1 MDAAAGMG
9 DPSWHHS
16 PRTAP
21 PERRGVIARW
31 GKPAALRRPR
41 YRRGSVL
48 PVPCQPLHLGCG
60 VLGSAVGLGLAL
72 DTLFLDRLAG
82 LLRHRV
88 SRRLVGHCLLPD
100 RDPERLRART
110 LRHPQAWCACRT
122 PRSGS
127 AAGRSPEGDTEF
139 PVAREPRARL
149 WPRAQRAGGHHRG
162 VRVRCPHRGGGHHT
176 DPVCTDHSR
185 PRDRRHGD
193 RSRGR
198 GNGAGSPA
206 SGSACSWCCSTGPA
220 AWPGRTQRE
229 APTGDPGGAA
239 ASTRA
244 RRQRP
249 APAELLDHAH
259 LLARRGRPGARDVAR
274 EHRRPAEDRRGHGLT
289 TQLAADRSFTCT
301 KDPDTVIA
309 EATGPRRRKTRTRS
323 VAKHERPHGPLLAI
337 PAFGADVRCLMK
349 RRGVILIHGV
359 ESVLRTVE
367 AGCRSQP
374 RD

>member
-1 MDAAAGMG
+1 M
-9 DPSWHHS
+9 
-16 PRTAP
+16 
-21 PERRGVIARW
+21 IARW

-41 YRRGSVL
+41 DRRGSVL
-48 PVPCQPLHLGCG
+48 PVPCQPLHLRCG

-127 AAGRSPEGDTEF
+127 AVGRSPEGT
-139 PVAREPRARL
+139 RSSR
-149 WPRAQRAGGHHRG
+149 WPGNLVRNSGLVLS
-162 VRVRCPHRGGGHHT
+162 VRVATTGVCGSDVPIAVEGITPTPDVPITLGHEIAGT
-176 DPVCTDHSR
+176 VTAV
-185 PRDRRHGD
+185 GD
-193 RSRGR
+193 AATGWVT
-198 GNGAGSPA
+198 A

-220 AWPGRTQRE
+220 AWPGRRQRE
-229 APTGDPGGAA
+229 TPTGDPGGAA
-239 ASTRA
+239 ARTRA

-309 EATGPRRRKTRTRS
+309 KATGPRRPKTRTRS
-323 VAKHERPHGPLLAI
+323 VAKHESAITVRYWQSRPSAPT
-337 PAFGADVRCLMK
+337 
-349 RRGVILIHGV
+349 
-359 ESVLRTVE
+359 SVV
-367 AGCRSQP
+367 
-374 RD
+374 